1 MERKGSS
8 PQRGENGIPENSP
21 RRRGSHGRHGS
32 PSEVPLNEGGANSNS
47 DEASTLLKKR
57 KTQRKCK
64 SNAASAKKKD
74 AEAAHAHQSASKY
87 KLVNYF
93 KNIKYNLSLRR
104 YFKMLVTVSIFNYLP
119 LNLRNLSN
127 TAYMCGKR
135 FNLKDEESF
144 KLFLILC
151 KSKVLFT
158 YRSNFRLKVSDRN
171 CFSGG
176 SFSSGSFCGG
186 SSSSRSSAEMA
197 PSHRNNGA
205 LTSSTNSGGAH
216 SNNVSE
222 AAERTKDREKGGQD
236 QRGKKKKTNR
246 RKRRKRK
253 RKYYKERVINFT
265 DLPEHFLKKICFDGM
280 EYFYMNFDS
289 ASKSIRGSHFK
300 RDNYKYTN
308 GNPFGEKNDL
318 CATVS
323 EDENSRDNTSL
334 ESTNDS
340 NRTVLYVENSGSN
353 SDVNRTNGGR
363 VSGDSLNC
371 DEEADDHSDRGIPTM
386 NDTLLV
392 VRQPEGKHP
401 MTYKHLPNGSPD
413 EESKMVAKNETAVR
427 RHRVSNKMDAKGEG
441 KKLKIFH
448 LEGESIPLLHTQVSK
463 NRHAKFAKRKRDRY
477 SKGDDTI
484 SIYMSD
490 TGWGCMIRVVQ
501 MVLANILIKYKV
513 SKKYAFFHNMSD
525 YAFYRNYL
533 KKSSNEQQ
541 VGGAEGPISKGEGN
555 VNAPNVSYPV
565 EKVATRNGCDG
576 QVKEADYFLTDGKS
590 DAPYCC
596 DNNST
601 MSTSSN
607 FPPTEKSQ
615 FCESKT
621 VEGVNDGEATTAGVC
636 TSLCGSVGRD
646 IAPPREQNVYRYFK
660 NYEMFLSTD
669 SADEVTDDAAQ
680 HVQAAT
686 SQPPRMSAVQHV
698 NVNNSLAYSVLLQFR
713 DMESAKYSIQN
724 IIYETMK
731 YKKVS
736 QKNMQHFVHEWL
748 GPTSSALVISN
759 LINRKKVRF
768 VKKRKNKIPINCG
781 SCLTRGDHFLCKS
794 EPFRGRDNSPSGR
807 VTNKKEYFFVKR
819 KNRHAFFSVAFDT
832 GVMYNNQVLK
842 FFQIKKKILVIIW
855 VCLKLGIDSF
865 NIGKYKQ
872 SVLSC
877 FGLKQFQ
884 CISSGNAH
892 TSAHYFYAA
901 NENGLFYL
909 DPHMKC
915 QRAFTDLNEN
925 YDSEFFTQ
933 KIKFLPWEYLN
944 SSLSMIFVVDRN
956 EREMKCKEDY
966 LNLTQNLKL
975 IDPSIFEVY
984 DEEPQ
989 YTFRSEL
996 NYDTDDSG
1004 LVLF

>member
-1 MERKGSS
+1 
-8 PQRGENGIPENSP
+8 
-21 RRRGSHGRHGS
+21 
-32 PSEVPLNEGGANSNS
+32 
-47 DEASTLLKKR
+47 
-57 KTQRKCK
+57 
-64 SNAASAKKKD
+64 SAKKKD
-74 AEAAHAHQSASKY
+74 IEEAHPHPNASKY

-93 KNIKYNLSLRR
+93 NNIKYNLSLRR

-135 FNLKDEESF
+135 FNLKDVESF

-158 YRSNFRLKVSDRN
+158 YRSNFRLKISDRN
-171 CFSGG
+171 CFS
-176 SFSSGSFCGG
+176 SKTFSSGSF
-186 SSSSRSSAEMA
+186 SSRSSAEMA
-197 PSHRNNGA
+197 PSNRNNEP

-216 SNNVSE
+216 SNNLGEVAHSNNLGE
-222 AAERTKDREKGGQD
+222 VAHSNNLFDVAHSNNLCEVAERTKDHEKGKD

-246 RKRRKRK
+246 KKRK

-265 DLPEHFLKKICFDGM
+265 DLPEHFLKKICFDEM
-280 EYFYMNFDS
+280 EYFYINFDS
-289 ASKSIRGSHFK
+289 SSKSIRASHFN
-300 RDNYKYTN
+300 RNNYKYTN
-308 GNPFGEKNDL
+308 GNPFDQKKDSCG
-318 CATVS
+318 TVS
-323 EDENSRDNTSL
+323 EVENNRDTSFD
-334 ESTNDS
+334 STNDS
-340 NRTVLYVENSGSN
+340 NKSVYFLENYGSN
-353 SDVNRTNGGR
+353 SDVNRTNGGKS
-363 VSGDSLNC
+363 SGDSLNC
-371 DEEADDHSDRGIPTM
+371 DEEADNHSNTGISTM

-392 VRQPEGKHP
+392 VKQLEGKSP
-401 MTYKHLPNGSPD
+401 SAYKYLPNGSSGED
-413 EESKMVAKNETAVR
+413 SKMVAKNERAVGR
-427 RHRVSNKMDAKGEG
+427 DSVSNKMNEKQQD
-441 KKLKIFH
+441 KKLKNSH
-448 LEGESIPLLHTQVSK
+448 LERENIPLVHTQVSK
-463 NRHAKFAKRKRDRY
+463 NKYDKFTKRKRTKY
-477 SKGDDTI
+477 TKGDDTI

-525 YAFYRNYL
+525 YTFYRNYL

-541 VGGAEGPISKGEGN
+541 VGDGEGPIISKGEGN
-555 VNAPNVSYPV
+555 INASNVSCHV
-565 EKVATRNGCDG
+565 EKMAARNCCDEKM
-576 QVKEADYFLTDGKS
+576 KEADYFITDGKS
-590 DAPYCC
+590 DAPYCY

-601 MSTSSN
+601 
-607 FPPTEKSQ
+607 
-615 FCESKT
+615 
-621 VEGVNDGEATTAGVC
+621 
-636 TSLCGSVGRD
+636 
-646 IAPPREQNVYRYFK
+646 
-660 NYEMFLSTD
+660 NYEMFLRSGGESTPQMSID
-669 SADEVTDDAAQ
+669 SADEVKADA
-680 HVQAAT
+680 VQN
-686 SQPPRMSAVQHV
+686 PRMSAVRHV

-736 QKNMQHFVHEWL
+736 QKNMEHFVHEWL
-748 GPTSSALVISN
+748 GPTSSAIVISN

-768 VKKRKNKIPINCG
+768 VKKRKNKIPLNRG
-781 SCLTRGDHFLCKS
+781 RHLTRGDHFLHKS
-794 EPFRGRDNSPSGR
+794 EPIEGREIAPADR

-819 KNRHAFFSVAFDT
+819 KKRHAFFSVAFDT

-842 FFQIKKKILVIIW
+842 FFQIKEKILVIIW
-855 VCLKLGIDSF
+855 VCLKLGTDSF
-865 NIGKYKQ
+865 NIVKYKQ
-872 SVLSC
+872 SLLSC

-884 CISSGNAH
+884 GISSGNAH

-909 DPHMKC
+909 DPHIKC

-925 YDSEFFTQ
+925 YDTEFFTQ

-944 SSLSMIFVVDRN
+944 SSLSMIFVVD
-956 EREMKCKEDY
+956 CKEDY
-966 LNLTQNLKL
+966 FNLTQNLKL

-1004 LVLF
+1004 LVLL